1 MGRFLFRVLVYF
13 LVFTDVVLAT
23 LVFMVMARPDI
34 MVGWVLRKEPEVEH
48 EEDLFDSTRELERL
62 RRFARLT
69 AFVGLVLLA
78 GWSYLVGSLMTL
90 GGF

>member
-1 MGRFLFRVLVYF
+1 MFRVLVYL

-34 MVGWVLRKEPEVEH
+34 MVGWVLRKEPQVEH
-48 EEDLFDSTRELERL
+48 EEDLFDSNRELGRL

-69 AFVGLVLLA
+69 GGVGLILLA
-78 GWSYLVGSLMTL
+78 GWSYLVGSMMTL
-90 GGF
+90 IGF

>member
-1 MGRFLFRVLVYF
+1 MFRVIVYL

-34 MVGWVLRKEPEVEH
+34 MVGWVLRKEPQVEH
-48 EEDLFDSTRELERL
+48 EEDLFDSNRELGRL

-69 AFVGLVLLA
+69 GGVGLILLA
-78 GWSYLVGSLMTL
+78 GWSYLVGSMMTL
-90 GGF
+90 IGF